1 MYRSLWSTIVK
12 DYRKI
17 PLLTSI
23 CVLSMVVA
31 MLEGINVGLLV
42 PLLETFDAASSG
54 QNHWLTRDITLLLE
68 SVGLSYNLVTVL
80 IVLTTLFLFTSAL
93 KYLVKLLTV
102 KQREGFIVWLRS
114 RSMGLLLEADLSY
127 FHQEKMGTL
136 TDTLTNQTSRAG
148 ATLSNSIEIIS
159 SLGIAVTYVIASF
172 LLAPYLA
179 LVSICL
185 IAIVTMGLRW
195 FMISARKMGTV
206 RVLRE
211 NRLASSAIETL
222 AGIHVIKT
230 FNIKSLRSDEFRAR
244 AEDAGEIGYS
254 IAKNLVNMAV
264 IQEIALFGLIA
275 ALVYI
280 GVAVLGVTIPVIVAV
295 LFILYRLAPHVSG
308 INAKRQALSVALGS
322 LEAVKATIDYHSRSS
337 QENGIMPFEGFHKE
351 IRIEN
356 LTFSYD
362 GVNNVLDNV
371 SFIVEKDKM
380 TAITGLSGAGKTTLV
395 ELILRN
401 YEYSTGNIRVDGS
414 DIKDFQVN
422 TWLGAIGM
430 VSQDVFLFNES
441 VLYNISLGRNDV
453 SDDDVIDSA
462 KNASADS
469 FIRQLPDGY
478 DTHLGD
484 RGWNLSGGQRQRLS
498 LARAILKRPDILIL
512 DEATSSLDSESEVL
526 IQDYI
531 NHIKGSTTVIVI
543 AHRLSTI
550 QNSDRIVVLE
560 EGRVV
565 ENGDWD
571 SLVADSG
578 VLAKLYKLQSI
589 G

>member
-1 MYRSLWSTIVK
+1 
-12 DYRKI
+12 
-17 PLLTSI
+17 
-23 CVLSMVVA
+23 
-31 MLEGINVGLLV
+31 
-42 PLLETFDAASSG
+42 
-54 QNHWLTRDITLLLE
+54 
-68 SVGLSYNLVTVL
+68 
-80 IVLTTLFLFTSAL
+80 
-93 KYLVKLLTV
+93 
-102 KQREGFIVWLRS
+102 
-114 RSMGLLLEADLSY
+114 
-127 FHQEKMGTL
+127 
-136 TDTLTNQTSRAG
+136 
-148 ATLSNSIEIIS
+148 
-159 SLGIAVTYVIASF
+159 
-172 LLAPYLA
+172 
-179 LVSICL
+179 
-185 IAIVTMGLRW
+185 
-195 FMISARKMGTV
+195 
-206 RVLRE
+206 
-211 NRLASSAIETL
+211 
-222 AGIHVIKT
+222 
-230 FNIKSLRSDEFRAR
+230 
-244 AEDAGEIGYS
+244 
-254 IAKNLVNMAV
+254 
-264 IQEIALFGLIA
+264 
-275 ALVYI
+275 
-280 GVAVLGVTIPVIVAV
+280 
-295 LFILYRLAPHVSG
+295 
-308 INAKRQALSVALGS
+308 
-322 LEAVKATIDYHSRSS
+322 
-337 QENGIMPFEGFHKE
+337 
-351 IRIEN
+351 
-356 LTFSYD
+356 
-362 GVNNVLDNV
+362 
-371 SFIVEKDKM
+371 M

-484 RGWNLSGGQRQRLS
+484 RGWNLSGGLRQRLS